1 MMVALDERRTER
13 LVLCRPRAS
22 DLDDL
27 VRYNQ
32 NERVMATLGGV
43 RSRDDTREYLDR
55 QLDHWERYGFGWWI
69 VREARTERFAGRG
82 GLRHT
87 TIEGR
92 DEVEVGY
99 GFLPEFWGQGLAT
112 ELASASVQVAFGEL
126 RLVDLVAFTLPSNR
140 ASRSVME
147 KVGFRYERELMYA
160 DVPHGLYRLTASTWR
175 SGDAND

>member
-1 MMVALDERRTER
+1 MVALDERRTER
-13 LVLCRPRAS
+13 LALCRPRAA

-43 RSRDDTREYLDR
+43 RSRDATREYLDR

-69 VREARTERFAGRG
+69 VREARTGTFAGRG
-82 GLRHT
+82 GLRHST
-87 TIEGR
+87 LDGC

-112 ELASASVQVAFGEL
+112 ELARASVRVAFVEL
-126 RLVDLVAFTLPSNR
+126 QLVDLVAFTLPSNR

-147 KVGFRYERELMYA
+147 KVGFRFERELMYA
-160 DVPHGLYRLTASTWR
+160 DVLHVLYRLTAASWR
-175 SGDAND
+175 SGDTHD